1 MKLWQNI
8 LIGIF
13 GGLLLGGVIL
23 LFILPQRGQ
32 PIQLVTIAPDLTPAP
47 SPTVAP
53 IQVHVA
59 GAVKQPGLYSL
70 QPGARVQD
78 GINAANG
85 TTENADLERLN
96 LSAFLNDGERLY
108 VPLQGQ
114 VVPTDEVTKGSQ
126 PVLEINGLVNIN
138 TATLEQLISLPGI
151 GSTKASAIITYRAD
165 HGPFTQIDE
174 LLNVSGIGPVTLENI
189 KPLITLG
196 P

>member
-1 MKLWQNI
+1 MKPWQNI

-32 PIQLVTIAPDLTPAP
+32 PIQLVTVTPDLTPAP

-78 GINAANG
+78 GINAAGG
-85 TTENADLERLN
+85 TTEDADLERLN
-96 LSAFLNDGERLY
+96 LSAFLSDSERLY

-114 VVPTDEVTKGSQ
+114 VVPTDGVTKGSQ
-126 PVLEINGLVNIN
+126 PDLEINGLVNIN
-138 TATLEQLISLPGI
+138 TATLDQLISLPGI
-151 GSTKASAIITYRAD
+151 GSTKANAIITYRTD

-174 LLNVSGIGPVTLENI
+174 LLNVTGIGPATLENI
-189 KPLITLG
+189 KLLITLG